1 MEWLTCFQRE
11 AGAFEGAVRRADGQA
26 PIVPSCPQWTLTD
39 LVLHLGYVHR
49 VVTSIVT
56 ERLTAPPDVHGTQFR
71 VRHPDWQRWPSLDEA
86 PNHGPLPAGLADW
99 FAEGAAAL
107 HDVFRADAPDTPVWT
122 WTADQTV
129 GFWIRMQ
136 TTEAALHR
144 WDAQNAFGDAWP
156 IDDEHAALAITE
168 HFELLVPAW
177 RHMRPAEDGAGERVR
192 LTDGRRG
199 WTVEFTGDEARYV
212 DAPAHVELA
221 GTASDLLL
229 FLWNRIPADHLAIT
243 GDRAVLDRYTKIVPP
258 V

>member
-11 AGAFEGAVRRADGQA
+11 VGAFEDAVRRSTGPA
-26 PIVPSCPQWTLTD
+26 PIVPTCPQWTLTD
-39 LVLHLGYVHR
+39 LVVHLGFVHR
-49 VVTSIVT
+49 VVAWTLR
-56 ERLTAPPDVHGTQFR
+56 ERLTASPLPLTQRFLDA
-71 VRHPDWQRWPSLDEA
+71 HEDSARWPSQDDA

-107 HDVFRADAPDTPVWT
+107 YDAFRADAPNTPVWT

-136 TTEAALHR
+136 ATEAALHR

-156 IDDEHAALAITE
+156 IDDEHAALAIAE

-192 LTDGRRG
+192 LTDGQRG
-199 WTVEFTGDEARYV
+199 WTVEFTGDEAHFV

-229 FLWNRIPADHLAIT
+229 FLWNRIPSDRLTVT
-243 GDRAVLDRYTKIVPP
+243 GDRAILDRYSKIVPP
-258 V
+258 I